1 MSQKADNQF
10 IKDAISKTPPLIQQI
25 QKERGNTLVTFI
37 CDSPITHTTAHRLN
51 KVIRKMKIENLDLFV
66 HSSGGDL
73 DSTAKIVKLLR
84 ENCKKYSVIVP
95 FYAKSAASLL
105 AISADEL
112 LMCKCG
118 ELGPLD
124 PQVRDPISGS
134 WVPAHSIREALNFIE
149 GVRDPLVKLSLTDR
163 LPPLLMGTYREYQNA
178 SRQYIEEA
186 FAKIDESIRPKAIA
200 TFIERYFS
208 HGYPID
214 RNICKDVGLN
224 VISLSESLENNICD
238 LHEIYQDLIIEVRR
252 RNMVHRLRR
261 LRMSPDD
268 ETLSYYMEEG
278 LFVVQADSRKI
289 ITLNGQDIT
298 AEIDSEPSASQPSTS
313 PNHPIAEKQ

>member
-1 MSQKADNQF
+1 MSQRPDNQF
-10 IKDAISKTPPLIQQI
+10 IKNAISNTAPLIQEI

-37 CDSPITHTTAHRLN
+37 CDSPINYNAAHRIN
-51 KVIRKMKIENLDLFV
+51 KIVRKTKIENLDLFV

-112 LMCKCG
+112 VMCKCG

-124 PQVRDPISGS
+124 PQVRDPTTGL
-134 WVPAHSIREALNFIE
+134 WVPAHSIREALLFIE
-149 GVRDPLVKLSLTDR
+149 SVRDPMVKMSLADR
-163 LPPLLMGTYREYQNA
+163 LPPLLMGAFREYQNT

-186 FAKIDESIRPKAIA
+186 FAKIDEGNKQKAIS
-200 TFIERYFS
+200 TFTERYLS

-214 RNICKDVGLN
+214 KKICKDVGLN
-224 VISLSESLENNICD
+224 VVDISESLENTICD
-238 LHEIYQDLIIEVRR
+238 LNDIYQDLIIEVQR
-252 RNMVHRLRR
+252 RNMMKHIRR
-261 LRMSPDD
+261 SRTSPED
-268 ETLSYYMEEG
+268 EMLSLYMEEG
-278 LFVVQADSRKI
+278 LFVVQADSKKI
-289 ITLNGQDIT
+289 VILNGQDIT
-298 AEIDSEPSASQPSTS
+298 AEIETEPSTTQVGTPKPST
-313 PNHPIAEKQ
+313 P